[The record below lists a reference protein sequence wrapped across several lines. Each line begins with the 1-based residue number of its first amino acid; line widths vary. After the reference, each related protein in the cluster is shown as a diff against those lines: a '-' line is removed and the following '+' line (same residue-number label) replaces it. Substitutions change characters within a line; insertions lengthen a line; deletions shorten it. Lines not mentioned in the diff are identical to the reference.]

1 MRLKFGLLGLVL
13 LASSIGVAKL
23 CSTKST
29 GKKVSSH
36 ETQPDDFVPY
46 PWGTELPFPWIK
58 VQGLWSANVGNL
70 QAYYTFEVVRQNE
83 LSEKQLLIKQ
93 YDLRTCE
100 ILAIGVGIENDHKT
114 IWAHMKVASQAQ
126 SYRLGLRNFSAD
138 KLPKNLPSDE
148 GRVMVMSVSSIGS
161 LKLRYYPMQKL
172 PVTSAQRQN
181 CEWLR

>member
-1 MRLKFGLLGLVL
+1 MKVKFGLLGLVL
-13 LASSIGVAKL
+13 LASSVGVAKL
-23 CSTKST
+23 YNSRSSE
-29 GKKVSSH
+29 KKVSSSDAQ
-36 ETQPDDFVPY
+36 TDDFVPY
-46 PWGTELPFPWIK
+46 PWGMELPFPWVK

-93 YDLRTCE
+93 YDLKTCD

-114 IWAHMKVASQAQ
+114 IWAHMKVASKAQ

-138 KLPKNLPSDE
+138 KLPKNLPNDD
-148 GRVMVMSVSSIGS
+148 GRVMVMSVSAIGS

-172 PVTSAQRQN
+172 PVMSAQRQN